1 MPAYET
7 AYLTLMVADM
17 DRSVRFYT
25 ETLGLPLGE
34 RFGDHWASVSAPGV
48 QIGLHPAGDQPT
60 QVSQDEGTSLGLMV
74 ADFDRAVAELEQ
86 KGVRFEHV
94 TRGEGASSAYFRD
107 PDGTLLYLMQRTR
120 RGKG

>member
-1 MPAYET
+1 MAAYET
-7 AYLTLMVADM
+7 AYLTLTVADL

-48 QIGLHPAGDQPT
+48 QIGLHPAGDQPA
-60 QVSQDEGTSLGLMV
+60 QAGQGDAISLGLMV
-74 ADFDRAVAELEQ
+74 ADFDRAVSELERQ
-86 KGVRFEHV
+86 GVRFEQV

-107 PDGTLLYLMQRTR
+107 PDGTSLYLMQRTR
-120 RGKG
+120 RGKD